1 MTSSVRA
8 TTISASWKYN
18 LNYNDQHFFKV
29 IITKVPI
36 YSFSSASNPPSN
48 RNKTG
53 KVKTTYSH
61 DVVRV
66 DADVN
71 IDLAGP
77 LINLSGVAAYQGW
90 LAGYKTAFDTQ
101 KSKVTANN
109 FALGYTTK
117 DFVLHTNV

>member
-1 MTSSVRA
+1 M
-8 TTISASWKYN
+8 
-18 LNYNDQHFFKV
+18 
-29 IITKVPI
+29 PI
-36 YSFSSASNPPSN
+36 YSSFSSSATASTPNQKSSH

>member
-1 MTSSVRA
+1 MIFSVKA
-8 TTISASWKYN
+8 TTITASYKCNFAYRDN
-18 LNYNDQHFFKV
+18 HSFKIFTQVPLYFFTVDEK
-29 IITKVPI
+29 
-36 YSFSSASNPPSN
+36 S

-61 DVVRV
+61 DVVRI

-77 LINLSGVAAYQGW
+77 LINVSGVAAYQGW